1 MCDSRVTRTGSDIWS
16 LGRLHRIGVARPWGR
31 AYTQCTMGG
40 QSLPALGSLTEE
52 RMEVEAVLRSGIFDR
67 APGLEQ
73 LFIYI
78 TSKFLEGS
86 ADEIK
91 EYNIAVEAF
100 GRGADFDQSRDSIVR
115 VQAHRLRERLAEYYL
130 SDGRSHLV
138 QIEIPN
144 GRYTPKFRF
153 AARDAATSPIAPP
166 EGANGVLAL
175 THTRSSV
182 PSSPEARLSL
192 PATTGISVDSIR
204 ILAGLMEGDYIDNSG
219 RLWQRDQFWQGGTPF
234 FFPNHLIFGTRD
246 QRLYRSGREGDFSYH
261 IPLGPGV
268 YELRLH
274 FAETTFGET
283 SRAGFGGESSRIF
296 DVLING
302 KPLINFL
309 DVVAEAGASTA
320 NIKMFKDI
328 APASDGALHLSF
340 SSHSYIPFLNA
351 LEISPGI
358 PGKMQRIRMVAQSHG
373 YIDKSGHYWEPDHY
387 GFGGQLVK
395 PTDEATE
402 VPDPGIYTGGR
413 FGNLTY
419 VIPVP
424 PGRYGLRL
432 YLSERWEVRENGT
445 QFDILC
451 NGVALA
457 RRFSILKNSGKLSR
471 GIVLSFDGL
480 EPNYQGKLVLS
491 LVPNPNYA
499 FINALEVIDQTD
511 DLPLTVNN
519 S

>member
-1 MCDSRVTRTGSDIWS
+1 MAQTFGRPRGVTRFKLRAPG
-16 LGRLHRIGVARPWGR
+16 GRRILK
-31 AYTQCTMGG
+31 CTMGG
-40 QSLPALGSLTEE
+40 QGLPALGSFAEE

-67 APGLEQ
+67 APGLEK

-78 TSKFLEGS
+78 TSKFFEGS
-86 ADEIK
+86 ADDIK
-91 EYNIAVEAF
+91 EYNIAVDAF
-100 GRGADFDQSRDSIVR
+100 GRGPDFDQSRDSIVR

-130 SDGRSHLV
+130 SEGRSDVV

-144 GRYTPKFRF
+144 GRYTPIFRF
-153 AARDAATSPIAPP
+153 KAADATVSQMATP

-175 THTRSSV
+175 TNTKSSALD
-182 PSSPEARLSL
+182 SPKTRLSY
-192 PATTGISVDSIR
+192 PGRTPRRVDSIR

-219 RLWQRDQFWQGGTPF
+219 RVWQRDQFWQGGTPF
-234 FFPNHLIFGTRD
+234 FFPHHLIFGTRD
-246 QRLYRSGREGDFSYH
+246 QRLYRSGREGDFNYH

-302 KPLINFL
+302 KPLVHFL

-328 APASDGALHLSF
+328 EPASDGALHLSF
-340 SSHSYIPFLNA
+340 SSHSYMPFLNA

-358 PGKMQRIRMVAQSHG
+358 PGKMQRLRMVAQSHG

-451 NGVALA
+451 NGVALE
-457 RRFSILKNSGKLSR
+457 RRFSILKHSGELSR
-471 GIVLSFDGL
+471 GIILSFDGL

-511 DLPLTVNN
+511 DPPLTVTN

>member
-1 MCDSRVTRTGSDIWS
+1 
-16 LGRLHRIGVARPWGR
+16 
-31 AYTQCTMGG
+31 
-40 QSLPALGSLTEE
+40 
-52 RMEVEAVLRSGIFDR
+52 
-67 APGLEQ
+67 
-73 LFIYI
+73 
-78 TSKFLEGS
+78 
-86 ADEIK
+86 
-91 EYNIAVEAF
+91 
-100 GRGADFDQSRDSIVR
+100 
-115 VQAHRLRERLAEYYL
+115 
-130 SDGRSHLV
+130 
-138 QIEIPN
+138 
-144 GRYTPKFRF
+144 
-153 AARDAATSPIAPP
+153 
-166 EGANGVLAL
+166 
-175 THTRSSV
+175 
-182 PSSPEARLSL
+182 
-192 PATTGISVDSIR
+192 
-204 ILAGLMEGDYIDNSG
+204 MEGDYIDNSG

-234 FFPNHLIFGTRD
+234 FFPHHLIFGTRD
-246 QRLYRSGREGDFSYH
+246 QRLYRSGREGEFSYH

-309 DVVAEAGASTA
+309 DVVADAGASTA

-328 APASDGALHLSF
+328 GPAPDGALHLSF

-451 NGVALA
+451 NGVALE

-471 GIVLSFDGL
+471 GIVRSFDGL

>member
-1 MCDSRVTRTGSDIWS
+1 LRT
-16 LGRLHRIGVARPWGR
+16 LRGRRILK
-31 AYTQCTMGG
+31 CTMRG
-40 QSLPALGSLTEE
+40 QSLPALGSFTEE
-52 RMEVEAVLRSGIFDR
+52 RMEVEAVLRSGILDR
-67 APGLEQ
+67 APGLVK

-78 TSKFLEGS
+78 TSKFFEGS
-86 ADEIK
+86 ADNIK

-100 GRGADFDQSRDSIVR
+100 GRGPDFDQSRDSIVR

-130 SDGRSHLV
+130 SEGRSHVV

-144 GRYTPKFRF
+144 GRYTPIFRSR
-153 AARDAATSPIAPP
+153 AADAAVSPMAPP
-166 EGANGVLAL
+166 ESADGVRAL
-175 THTRSSV
+175 SATTSAV
-182 PSSPEARLSL
+182 LGSPEGRSL
-192 PATTGISVDSIR
+192 LASTTPMAVDSIR
-204 ILAGLMEGDYIDNSG
+204 ILAGLMEGEYIDNSG
-219 RLWQRDQFWQGGTPF
+219 RVWQRDQFYQGGTPF

-246 QRLYRSGREGDFSYH
+246 QRLYRSGRDGDFSYH
-261 IPLGPGV
+261 IPLAPGV

-283 SRAGFGGESSRIF
+283 SRAGFGGESSRVF

-302 KPLINFL
+302 RPVVSWL

-328 APASDGALHLSF
+328 APAADGSLHLSF
-340 SSHSYIPFLNA
+340 YSRSYMPFLNA
-351 LEISPGI
+351 IEIAPGI

-395 PTDEATE
+395 PTDEATD

-424 PGRYGLRL
+424 PGRYGLKL

-445 QFDILC
+445 QFAILC
-451 NGVALA
+451 NGVALE

-511 DLPLTVNN
+511 APPLTVNN

>member
-1 MCDSRVTRTGSDIWS
+1 MRT
-16 LGRLHRIGVARPWGR
+16 LNGRRILKS
-31 AYTQCTMGG
+31 TMRG

-130 SDGRSHLV
+130 SEGRSHPV

-153 AARDAATSPIAPP
+153 AASDAAARPLAPP
-166 EGANGVLAL
+166 EYAGSVAL
-175 THTRSSV
+175 TKIGSPV
-182 PSSPEARLSL
+182 LESPEARLSL
-192 PATTGISVDSIR
+192 PTTTAKSVDSVR
-204 ILAGLMEGDYIDNSG
+204 ILAGLMEGDYIDNIG

-246 QRLYRSGREGDFSYH
+246 QRLYRRGREGDFSYH
-261 IPLGPGV
+261 IPLRSGV

-328 APASDGALHLSF
+328 VPAPDGALHLSF

-451 NGVALA
+451 NGVALE

-511 DLPLTVNN
+511 DLSLTVNN

>member
-1 MCDSRVTRTGSDIWS
+1 MT
-16 LGRLHRIGVARPWGR
+16 
-31 AYTQCTMGG
+31 G
-40 QSLPALGSLTEE
+40 QSAPAVGSFAQE

-73 LFIYI
+73 LFFYV
-78 TSKFLEGS
+78 TSKFFEGS
-86 ADEIK
+86 ADDIK

-100 GRGADFDQSRDSIVR
+100 GRGPDFDQSRDSIVR

-130 SDGRSHLV
+130 AEGRSHLV
-138 QIEIPN
+138 QIEIPS
-144 GRYTPKFRF
+144 GGYTPKFRF
-153 AARDAATSPIAPP
+153 TALDAAASPVDPP
-166 EGANGVLAL
+166 EQMEGVRAL
-175 THTRSSV
+175 TRTRWSV
-182 PSSPEARLSL
+182 LDSREARPSL
-192 PATTGISVDSIR
+192 LATTPVSVDSIR
-204 ILAGLMEGDYIDNSG
+204 ILAGLMEGDYIDSCG
-219 RLWQRDQFWQGGTPF
+219 RIWLRDQFWQGGSPF
-234 FFPNHLIFGTRD
+234 FFPNYLIFGTRD

-261 IPLGPGV
+261 IPLTPRV

-302 KPLINFL
+302 KPLINLL

-320 NIKMFKDI
+320 NIKMFRDI

-340 SSHSYIPFLNA
+340 SSRSYMPFLNA
-351 LEISPGI
+351 LEITPGT
-358 PGKMQRIRMVAQSHG
+358 PGKMQRIRMVTQSHG
-373 YIDKSGHYWEPDHY
+373 YIDKSGHFWQPDHY

-395 PTDEATE
+395 PTHEATE
-402 VPDPGIYTGGR
+402 VPDPGIYAGGR

-424 PGRYGLRL
+424 PGRYGFRL
-432 YLSERWEVRENGT
+432 YLSESWEGGGDGT

-451 NGVALA
+451 NGVALE
-457 RRFSILKNSGKLSR
+457 RKFNILKSAGKLYR
-471 GIVLSFDGL
+471 GIVLSFNGL

-491 LVPNPNYA
+491 LVPNPTYA
-499 FINALEVIDQTD
+499 FINALEVIDQTND
-511 DLPLTVNN
+511 
-519 S
+519 

>member
-1 MCDSRVTRTGSDIWS
+1 LRTPK
-16 LGRLHRIGVARPWGR
+16 RQ
-31 AYTQCTMGG
+31 AYTQATMRG

-67 APGLEQ
+67 APGLEK

-78 TSKFLEGS
+78 TSKFFEGS
-86 ADEIK
+86 ADDIK
-91 EYNIAVEAF
+91 EYNIAVDAF
-100 GRGADFDQSRDSIVR
+100 GRGPDFDQSRDSIVR
-115 VQAHRLRERLAEYYL
+115 VQAHRLRERLAEYYQ
-130 SDGRSHLV
+130 SEGRSDLV

-144 GRYTPKFRF
+144 GRYTPIFRF
-153 AARDAATSPIAPP
+153 RAQDAVVALVATP
-166 EGANGVLAL
+166 EGAIGVPAL
-175 THTRSSV
+175 THTKSSDLH
-182 PSSPEARLSL
+182 SPEARSSL
-192 PATTGISVDSIR
+192 PATTAKSVDSIR
-204 ILAGLMEGDYIDNSG
+204 ILAGLMEGDYIDNIG
-219 RLWQRDQFWQGGTPF
+219 RLWQKDQFWQGGTPF

-246 QRLYRSGREGDFSYH
+246 QRIYRSGREGDFSYH

-302 KPLINFL
+302 KPVVHFL
-309 DVVAEAGASTA
+309 DVVAEAGASSA

-328 APASDGALHLSF
+328 EPASDGALHLSF

-351 LEISPGI
+351 LEISPGT

-451 NGVALA
+451 NGVALE

-480 EPNYQGKLVLS
+480 EPNYQGKLALS

-511 DLPLTVNN
+511 DLSLTVTN

>member
-1 MCDSRVTRTGSDIWS
+1 MTGQK
-16 LGRLHRIGVARPWGR
+16 VP
-31 AYTQCTMGG
+31 
-40 QSLPALGSLTEE
+40 PVGSFVEE

-73 LFIYI
+73 LFVYV
-78 TSKFLEGS
+78 TSKFFDGS
-86 ADEIK
+86 TEDIK

-100 GRGADFDQSRDSIVR
+100 GRGPEFDQSRDSIVR

-130 SDGRSHLV
+130 AEGRSHPV

-153 AARDAATSPIAPP
+153 AAPDAAASSMAPSEHTEDVRTLTKTRWSLRGSLETRP
-166 EGANGVLAL
+166 SLLA
-175 THTRSSV
+175 
-182 PSSPEARLSL
+182 
-192 PATTGISVDSIR
+192 ATAVSVDSLR
-204 ILAGLMEGDYIDNSG
+204 MLAGLIEGDYIDNSG
-219 RLWQRDQFWQGGTPF
+219 RVWQRDQFWQGGSSF
-234 FFPNHLIFGTRD
+234 YYPNQSIFGTRD
-246 QRLYRSGREGDFSYH
+246 QRIYRSGREGDFGYH
-261 IPLGPGV
+261 IPLKSQA

-283 SRAGFGGESSRIF
+283 SRAGFGGESSRVF
-296 DVLING
+296 DVFING
-302 KPLINFL
+302 KPLINLL

-340 SSHSYIPFLNA
+340 SARSYMPFLNA
-351 LEISPGI
+351 LEITPGT
-358 PGKMQRIRMVAQSHG
+358 PGKMQRIRMVTQSHG
-373 YIDKSGHYWEPDHY
+373 YIDKSGDFWQPDHY

-395 PTDEATE
+395 PTHEATE
-402 VPDPGIYTGGR
+402 VPDPGIYAGGR

-432 YLSERWEVRENGT
+432 YLSESWEGRGDGT
-445 QFDILC
+445 QFDILS
-451 NGVALA
+451 NGVALE
-457 RRFSILKNSGKLSR
+457 RKFNILKSAGKFYR
-471 GIVLSFDGL
+471 GIVLDFDGL

-491 LVPNPNYA
+491 LVPNPSYA
-499 FINALEVIDQTD
+499 FINALEVIDQTND
-511 DLPLTVNN
+511 
-519 S
+519 